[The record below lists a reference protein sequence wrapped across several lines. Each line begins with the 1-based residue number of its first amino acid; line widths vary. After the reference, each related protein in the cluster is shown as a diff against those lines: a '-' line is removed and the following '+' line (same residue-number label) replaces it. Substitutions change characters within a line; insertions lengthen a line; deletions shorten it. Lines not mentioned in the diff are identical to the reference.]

1 MNGSTDLCESNRK
14 PLEMCPICNRKLFHN
29 LKFNIIERY
38 DKILEFCEN
47 ARGKFLEWTDLYFD
61 LIMSLE
67 PIRQKMIQAI
77 KELRS
82 AEYVPNME
90 LVGNSMEIKG
100 FSQLTT
106 LTKNGI
112 NVGHPIK
119 LLTPRLIQM
128 IEDSRSKTERSKPIL
143 WD

>member
-1 MNGSTDLCESNRK
+1 
-14 PLEMCPICNRKLFHN
+14 
-29 LKFNIIERY
+29 
-38 DKILEFCEN
+38 
-47 ARGKFLEWTDLYFD
+47 
-61 LIMSLE
+61 
-67 PIRQKMIQAI
+67 
-77 KELRS
+77 
-82 AEYVPNME
+82 
-90 LVGNSMEIKG
+90 MEIKG